1 MPFTKYHW
9 SEQINEGTYAGHVAN
24 TQKIRYAYKILIRKP
39 VGTPCV
45 QLGRQNG
52 LNKQVGIRYFCSSAM
67 LRTVDWQLATFRDS
81 LSLLSSTGKQSAGPL
96 KMRSVAN
103 HWSAL
108 RNISEDRR
116 PHLHR
121 FGSLKSLQV
130 RILSLLAGGF
140 PYYPYRSRT
149 GIVLDD
155 TEYKPMG
162 VTNRPIITA
171 PVPGHVGDIFD
182 ITVSAIQGPGSA
194 HTGQPFVYPGERFIS
209 SKCPKI
215 NFSRNLLHL
224 SWNSW
229 VQPSPSLTHFLY
241 YN

>member
-1 MPFTKYHW
+1 MPFTEYHW
-9 SEQINEGTYAGHVAN
+9 NGQISEGTYAGHVAN
-24 TQKIRYAYKILIRKP
+24 THKIRYAYKILIRKP
-39 VGTPCV
+39 VRTPCV
-45 QLGRQNG
+45 KLGRQKG
-52 LNKQVGIRYFCSSAM
+52 LHKRVGFRDCRSSAM
-67 LRTVDWQLATFRDS
+67 LHRVDWQLATFRYS
-81 LSLLSSTGKQSAGPL
+81 LFLLPSTVKQFAGSL
-96 KMRSVAN
+96 KMRPAAN
-103 HWSAL
+103 HRSAL

-130 RILSLLAGGF
+130 RILPLLAGGF

-182 ITVSAIQGPGSA
+182 ITVSAIQGPGGA

-209 SKCPKI
+209 CKCPKI
-215 NFSRNLLHL
+215 NFSRHLLHI
-224 SWNSW
+224 S
-229 VQPSPSLTHFLY
+229 
-241 YN
+241 